1 MALQKPNKPDY
12 TQSHAYR
19 LITLLEC
26 MGKILEKIIA
36 RRLTFMVGRYEL
48 ISGAQSRGKAN
59 SATTDAILSFVH
71 DIHTA

>member
-1 MALQKPNKPDY
+1 
-12 TQSHAYR
+12 
-19 LITLLEC
+19 

-36 RRLTFMVGRYEL
+36 RRLTFMVGHYEL